1 MGFATS
7 RPFDSVASSVTYS
20 RPVAQMEEHS
30 ATNRE
35 VGGSS
40 PSGPANSRSAE
51 FAYVVIANKAAQ
63 IDVDQNARVS
73 GDRGLKIN
81 GSETST
87 GQLILIFGL
96 LAQLVEHLAFNQGV
110 TGSIPV
116 QPTKFSMVARG

>member
-1 MGFATS
+1 
-7 RPFDSVASSVTYS
+7 
-20 RPVAQMEEHS
+20 MEEHS

-40 PSGPANSRSAE
+40 PSGPANSRSAG
-51 FAYVVIANKAAQ
+51 FACVYEANNAAQ

-116 QPTKFSMVARG
+116 QPTNWFRGREVVNWHLVLHTRRQQ